1 VKNRTRRKLA
11 AILLCASVPAGA
23 LDRELVLGQEDAWQD
38 LVRTENLILQPGLGG
53 TLDLYLAEDEY
64 PSTPDTDL
72 LLHFDREP
80 FEDSSGHY
88 RLLGGKA
95 LLASQVTALGEASAG
110 FTGERQ
116 GLELAP
122 LAGALFARGTRWGD
136 FSIEFWLH
144 PALLSDGEEVLGWI
158 GSRFRGGHSTALEL
172 RCTVRKRTLAW
183 EFTNFFS
190 GPRESVPASI
200 RLEGLTPLL
209 PRAWHHHL
217 LRYDSSSGLLE
228 YLVDGVPEAVTYVRD
243 PSGGEPLIPHT
254 GEADSAPLVL
264 GSGLIGFLDEL
275 RISRSWIRDPVLSR
289 YSGASGSA
297 ESRPLDL
304 GYTGTR
310 VKRIDA
316 LYRTQADSGVF
327 FYYRTSDR
335 LQAEDLEGSWRQIRP
350 GEALGEARGRFVQL
364 RVELFPDGRRRVSPR
379 LSELRVVYEQALPPA
394 PPTSLAAAAGNGRV
408 RLAWSPVR
416 EEGVRGY
423 LVYYGYE
430 PGNYHGADGARGPS
444 PIDVG
449 AVSEFTLDGLKNG
462 RLYYFAVVAYD
473 GTEPPHHSG
482 FSREVSARP
491 SGALP

>member
-1 VKNRTRRKLA
+1 
-11 AILLCASVPAGA
+11 
-23 LDRELVLGQEDAWQD
+23 
-38 LVRTENLILQPGLGG
+38 
-53 TLDLYLAEDEY
+53 
-64 PSTPDTDL
+64 
-72 LLHFDREP
+72 
-80 FEDSSGHY
+80 
-88 RLLGGKA
+88 
-95 LLASQVTALGEASAG
+95 VTALGSASAG

-122 LAGALFARGTRWGD
+122 QAGALFARGTRWGD
-136 FSIEFWLH
+136 FTIEFWLH

-158 GSRFRGGHSTALEL
+158 GSRFRDGHSTAQEL
-172 RCTVRKRTLAW
+172 RCLVRKRRLAW
-183 EFTNFFS
+183 EFSNFFS
-190 GPRESVPASI
+190 GPQDTAPGNFH
-200 RLEGLTPLL
+200 LEGLTPLL
-209 PRAWHHHL
+209 PRVWHHHL

-228 YLVDGVPEAVTYVRD
+228 YLVDGVPEGVTYARD
-243 PSGGEPLIPHT
+243 PVQGEPLVPHS
-254 GEADSAPLVL
+254 GEADSAPLIL
-264 GSGLIGFLDEL
+264 GRGFIGFLDEL
-275 RISRSWIRDPVLSR
+275 RISRSFIQDPVLSR

-310 VKRIDA
+310 VKRIEA

-327 FYYRTSDR
+327 FYYRVADR
-335 LQAEDLEGSWRQIRP
+335 LQAEDLEGNWRQLRP

-364 RVELFPDGRRRVSPR
+364 RVELFPDGRRSVSPR

-394 PPTSLAAAAGNGRV
+394 PPSSLAVVAGNGQV
-408 RLAWSPVR
+408 RLVWSPVR

-430 PGNYHGADGARGPS
+430 PGNYHGAEGGRGPS

-449 AVSEFTLDGLKNG
+449 AVSEFTLSGLKNG

-473 GTEPPHHSG
+473 GTDPPHRSG

>member
-1 VKNRTRRKLA
+1 M
-11 AILLCASVPAGA
+11 LLCALAPAGA
-23 LDRELVLGQEDAWQD
+23 LDRELILGREDAWQE
-38 LVRTENLILQPGLGG
+38 LARTENVILKTGLGD

-72 LLHFDREP
+72 LLHFDQEP
-80 FEDSSGHY
+80 IADSSGHY
-88 RLLGGKA
+88 RLLGGRV
-95 LLASQVTALGEASAG
+95 LLASQVTALGPASAG

-122 LAGALFARGTRWGD
+122 QPGALFARGTRWGD
-136 FSIEFWLH
+136 FTIEFWLH

-158 GSRFRGGHSTALEL
+158 GSRFRSGHSTAQEL
-172 RCTVRKRTLAW
+172 RCVVRKRRLAW
-183 EFTNFFS
+183 EFSNFFS
-190 GPRESVPASI
+190 GPQDTAPGSI

-209 PRAWHHHL
+209 PRVWHHHL

-228 YLVDGVPEAVTYVRD
+228 YLMDGVPEGVTYARD
-243 PSGGEPLIPHT
+243 PVQGEPLTPHSA
-254 GEADSAPLVL
+254 EADSAPLIL
-264 GSGLIGFLDEL
+264 GRGFIGFLDEL
-275 RISRSWIRDPVLSR
+275 RISRSFIQDPVLSR
-289 YSGASGSA
+289 YSGRSGSA

-316 LYRTQADSGVF
+316 LYRTEADSGVF
-327 FYYRTSDR
+327 FYYKVADR
-335 LQAEDLEGSWRQIRP
+335 LQAEDLEGNWRQFQP
-350 GEALGEARGRFVQL
+350 GEDLGEARGRFVQL

-394 PPTSLAAAAGNGRV
+394 PPSSIVATAGNGKV

-423 LVYYGYE
+423 LVYYGHE
-430 PGNYHGADGARGPS
+430 PGNYHGADAAGGPS
-444 PIDVG
+444 PIDAG
-449 AVSEFTLDGLKNG
+449 AVSELTVSGLENG

-473 GTEPPHHSG
+473 GTDPPHHSG